1 MEQLDFPLL
10 TEPLDSYSLKN
21 SFIAAY
27 PNYLVIGS
35 VQTNTEYVFLANT
48 YIKIPT
54 YYYPDFYEALTNI
67 GKFLIH
73 DQQPETETTS
83 VFETETFSLQWSV
96 ENNNVFL
103 KITDHTTNKT
113 QLNIDLVQYYFLVN
127 GFKELYFKPYCLKY
141 YVNYSFYCLSEQK
154 IKTDI
159 QNLKS
164 IIDAVQIIDTLHLNF
179 KKEELLLVSENV
191 IRYKNELLLY
201 ITLKNIIPPKPF

>member
-127 GFKELYFKPYCLKY
+127 GFKELFFKPYCLKY